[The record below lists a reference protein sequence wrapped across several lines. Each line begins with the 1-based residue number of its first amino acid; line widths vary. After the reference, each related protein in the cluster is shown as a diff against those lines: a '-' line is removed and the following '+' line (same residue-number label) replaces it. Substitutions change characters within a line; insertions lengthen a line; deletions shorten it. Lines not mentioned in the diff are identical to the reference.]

1 MATAARTRAPVSIPA
16 HFTGRAA
23 RTGSGISTVTRAC
36 QKKKRYAYD
45 PRIPVGTG
53 DFFVPSSVALLVC
66 SFGLFIS
73 GWRTPVRYRV
83 RLFLPPSMLFFIL
96 VATAVWFWPA
106 NRALSHVAH
115 GAADAIVNPDELT
128 ALVRAWVRY
137 DRMRIVAR
145 MCAFIAGVRSIS
157 VPFPCKPVKDP
168 YRSAESLGSSD
179 PPGLPTRAPRNF

>member
-1 MATAARTRAPVSIPA
+1 MDSRRRVNNLPLGLLTPETDTNA
-16 HFTGRAA
+16 G
-23 RTGSGISTVTRAC
+23 

-45 PRIPVGTG
+45 PRFPIGTG
-53 DFFVPSSVALLVC
+53 NFLFPSSVALPVC

-106 NRALSHVAH
+106 NRALSRVAQ

-128 ALVRAWVRY
+128 ALVRACVRY

-157 VPFPCKPVKDP
+157 VPFPCEPVKRP
-168 YRSAESLGSSD
+168 ISLS
-179 PPGLPTRAPRNF
+179 